1 VGAWGWQSQFVNSS
15 DKGGERA
22 WIFFK
27 LNIGAIWGILIGTFI
42 VIKIS
47 SNGDLKINP
56 LPFQKLSLLN
66 FQ

>member
-1 VGAWGWQSQFVNSS
+1 MNSS

-27 LNIGAIWGILIGTFI
+27 LNIGAIWGILIGTLFI
-42 VIKIS
+42 IKIS
-47 SNGDLKINP
+47 SNGDPKINP
-56 LPFQKLSLLN
+56 LPFQKLFLLN